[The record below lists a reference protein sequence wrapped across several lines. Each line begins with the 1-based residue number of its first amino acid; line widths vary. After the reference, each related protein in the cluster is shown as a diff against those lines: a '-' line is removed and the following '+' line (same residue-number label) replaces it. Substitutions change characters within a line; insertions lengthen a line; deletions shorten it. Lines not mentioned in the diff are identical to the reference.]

1 MRTLF
6 DEETGYLMIDELAMK
21 RDSYGKVLKDNV
33 VTEEELKEQ
42 AELVI
47 AYLKKLDQK
56 LDDEEKDMV
65 TDLICEMA
73 VLYEISRLAEI

>member
-1 MRTLF
+1 M
-6 DEETGYLMIDELAMK
+6 
-21 RDSYGKVLKDNV
+21 

-73 VLYEISRLAEI
+73 VLYEISRLAVI

>member
-1 MRTLF
+1 MRKLF

>member
-1 MRTLF
+1 MRKLF

-56 LDDEEKDMV
+56 
-65 TDLICEMA
+65 
-73 VLYEISRLAEI
+73 

>member
-1 MRTLF
+1 MGKLVEITL
-6 DEETGYLMIDELAMK
+6 EIDA
-21 RDSYGKVLKDNV
+21 
-33 VTEEELKEQ
+33 ELKEQ

-73 VLYEISRLAEI
+73 VLYGIRRLAEI

>member
-1 MRTLF
+1 MRKLF

-73 VLYEISRLAEI
+73 VLYEISRLAVI